1 MILPTKNYSYLC
13 RPNNKNIMPFMI
25 ENVTFKHSMPAQIRF
40 SDVDQFGHV
49 NNSVYFSLYDLAK
62 TTYVKDVLSG
72 RMKWNEVGIVVANIS
87 ANFMNPIFF
96 MDNVNIE
103 TSTIELG
110 TKSFTLLQRAVDP
123 ESGVVKC
130 ECRTVMVVY
139 DLKTQT
145 PIPMPEDYK
154 QAFCDYEG
162 RTAVELSKKK

>member
-1 MILPTKNYSYLC
+1 MVEDVKF
-13 RPNNKNIMPFMI
+13 R
-25 ENVTFKHSMPAQIRF
+25 HAMPAQIRF

-62 TTYVKDVLSG
+62 TTYVKEVLSG
-72 RMKWNEVGIVVANIS
+72 RMKWNEVGIVVANIN
-87 ANFMNPIFF
+87 ANFMSPIFF

-103 TSTIELG
+103 TATVELG
-110 TKSFTLLQRAVDP
+110 NKSFILMQRAVDA

-145 PIPMPEDYK
+145 PMQMPEEYK
-154 QAFCDYEG
+154 QAICEYEG
-162 RTAVELSKKK
+162 RTLDELAKKS

>member
-1 MILPTKNYSYLC
+1 MVEDVKFRHT
-13 RPNNKNIMPFMI
+13 
-25 ENVTFKHSMPAQIRF
+25 MPAQIRF

-62 TTYVKDVLSG
+62 TTYVKEVLSG
-72 RMKWNEVGIVVANIS
+72 RMTWNEVGIVVANIN
-87 ANFMNPIFF
+87 ANFMSPIFF

-103 TSTIELG
+103 TATVELG
-110 TKSFTLLQRAVDP
+110 NKSFILMQRAVDA

-145 PIPMPEDYK
+145 PMQMPDEYK
-154 QAFCDYEG
+154 QAICEYEG
-162 RTAVELSKKK
+162 RTLGELAKKS

>member
-1 MILPTKNYSYLC
+1 
-13 RPNNKNIMPFMI
+13 MI

-62 TTYVKDVLSG
+62 TTYIKEVLSG

-110 TKSFTLLQRAVDP
+110 NKSFTLLQRAIDP
-123 ESGVVKC
+123 DSGVVKC

-139 DLKTQT
+139 DLKEQT
-145 PIPMPEDYK
+145 PMSMPEDYK
-154 QAFCDYEG
+154 QAICDYEG
-162 RTAVELSKKK
+162 RTLEELSKKSH

>member
-1 MILPTKNYSYLC
+1 
-13 RPNNKNIMPFMI
+13 
-25 ENVTFKHSMPAQIRF
+25 MPAQIRF

-62 TTYVKDVLSG
+62 TTYVKEVLSG
-72 RMKWNEVGIVVANIS
+72 RMKWNEVGIVVANIN
-87 ANFMNPIFF
+87 ANFMSPIFF

-103 TSTIELG
+103 TATVELG
-110 TKSFTLLQRAVDP
+110 NKSFILMQRAVDA

-145 PIPMPEDYK
+145 PMQMPEEYK
-154 QAFCDYEG
+154 QAICEYEG
-162 RTAVELSKKK
+162 RTLDELAKKS

>member
-1 MILPTKNYSYLC
+1 
-13 RPNNKNIMPFMI
+13 MI

-62 TTYVKDVLSG
+62 TTYIKEVLSG

-110 TKSFTLLQRAVDP
+110 NKSFTLLQRAIDP
-123 ESGVVKC
+123 DSGVVKC

-139 DLKTQT
+139 DLKEQT
-145 PIPMPEDYK
+145 PMSMPEDYK
-154 QAFCDYEG
+154 QAICDYEG
-162 RTAVELSKKK
+162 RTLEELSKKNH

>member
-1 MILPTKNYSYLC
+1 
-13 RPNNKNIMPFMI
+13 
-25 ENVTFKHSMPAQIRF
+25 MPAQIRF

-62 TTYVKDVLSG
+62 TTYVKEVLSG
-72 RMKWNEVGIVVANIS
+72 RMKWNEVGIVVANIN
-87 ANFMNPIFF
+87 ANFMSPIFF

-103 TSTIELG
+103 TATVELG
-110 TKSFTLLQRAVDP
+110 NKSFILMQRAVDA

-145 PIPMPEDYK
+145 PMQMPDEYK
-154 QAFCDYEG
+154 QAICEYEG
-162 RTAVELSKKK
+162 RTLGELAKKS

>member
-1 MILPTKNYSYLC
+1 M
-13 RPNNKNIMPFMI
+13 
-25 ENVTFKHSMPAQIRF
+25 EEEFKFNHFMPAQIRF

-87 ANFMNPIFF
+87 ANFMSPIFF
-96 MDNVNIE
+96 MDHVNIE
-103 TSTIELG
+103 TATVELG
-110 TKSFTLLQRAVDP
+110 NKSFTLLQRAIDP
-123 ESGVVKC
+123 ESGTVKC

-145 PIPMPEDYK
+145 PIPMPADYK
-154 QAFCDYEG
+154 QAICDYEG
-162 RTAVELSKKK
+162 HTAEELSKKSHQA